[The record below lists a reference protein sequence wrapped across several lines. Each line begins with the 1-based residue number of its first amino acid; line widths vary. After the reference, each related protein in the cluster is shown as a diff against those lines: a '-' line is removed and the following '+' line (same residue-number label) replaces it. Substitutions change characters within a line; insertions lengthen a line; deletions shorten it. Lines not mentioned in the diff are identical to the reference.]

1 MFLRALLRKSQRV
14 RFVTINGQRFKRVRA
29 CDSYV
34 ASAIAR
40 NLELFSTSGYFPS
53 LVTRYEEEVWDEYVA
68 GKRPLP
74 NATFAAQL
82 ADFYALL
89 YRQEPRLIPIEDTP
103 CVGRLQRDLRF
114 LKQVGFIAAE
124 RHRQLSSAAARLAPR
139 EAWVG
144 FDYMD
149 PVLKN
154 FVLTPEQD
162 RLCVIDV
169 ESVFDGNLIGSGI
182 AKARVHWL
190 TPALLEVL
198 RQRLAEQP
206 AVPDFFG
213 YFPFIELQFLAQWT
227 KTKFLTGKRK
237 YLDAERFEKFLE
249 L

>member
-14 RFVTINGQRFKRVRA
+14 RFVTINGQRFKRVLARDA
-29 CDSYV
+29 YV

-40 NLELFSTSGYFPS
+40 SLELFAETDCFPS
-53 LVTRYEEEVWDEYVA
+53 LVTQYENEVWVEYVE
-68 GKRPLP
+68 GTRPAP
-74 NATFAAQL
+74 SAAFAAQL
-82 ADFYALL
+82 AEFYAVL
-89 YRQEPRLIPIEDTP
+89 YQRDPQLIPIEDTP
-103 CVGRLQRDLRF
+103 FVGRLQRDLRF
-114 LKQVGFIAAE
+114 LNQVGFIGSD
-124 RHRQLSSAAARLAPR
+124 RYGQLSSVAARLAPR

-154 FVLTPEQD
+154 FVIKPEQD
-162 RLCVIDV
+162 GVCAIDV

-190 TPALLEVL
+190 TPPLLHIVREH
-198 RQRLAEQP
+198 LAKQDT
-206 AVPDFFG
+206 VPNFFD

-227 KTKFLTGKRK
+227 KTKFLTAKRK
-237 YLDAERFEKFLE
+237 YLDATRFDRFLQ